1 MLTIDIGWNVTY
13 KQLTGSVGKQASLK
27 QDRSPFPIADKE
39 LKMDHKRN
47 VYLHMKSLA
56 DARRIVLDTFG
67 AQPVPEPETLAT
79 TDAVGRV
86 LAEAVVAALSSPNFH
101 SAAMDGIAVA
111 ARSTFEAHTARP
123 KLLALGSEAYYVNT
137 GHVLPAGTDAV
148 IMIEQVLAVDDGTV
162 RIEAP
167 AFPWQH
173 VRKMG
178 EDIVATELL
187 FARHH
192 RITPYCLGALLSA
205 GIDEVS
211 VLRRP
216 RLVVIPTGSELVK
229 WRKKEARQLKPGEI
243 IESNGHM
250 LSAMVV
256 EAGGICE
263 RREPVGDDPVLISQ
277 TIAAAVRGPY
287 DAVLTV
293 GGSSAGSEDF
303 TRSAIAEQGEVLVHG
318 VTMMPGKPVLVGSV
332 SGKPVFG
339 IPGYPVS
346 AIMAFE
352 QLVLPLLAG
361 WQGRPEPRREALPV
375 IPTRKIASKLG
386 VEEFVRVK
394 LGRVGDRLVA
404 TALPRGAGQI
414 TSITEAD
421 GIVRIPAD
429 REGVGTET
437 PVSAELLKPSQRI
450 DRTVVVVG
458 SHDNTLDLMRDEL
471 RAQSTDLS
479 LSSSHVGSMGG
490 LMAVK
495 RGVCHVAG
503 VHLLDENDGSY
514 NRSYLEKYL
523 PDIEVRLVHLVM
535 RDQGLIVR
543 AGNPKAIRGI
553 EDLTRDPVRF
563 VNRQSGSGTRILLD
577 YRLRQVGIEP
587 GRIDGYETEEFT
599 HMAVAAAV
607 LSGAADAGLGIW
619 AAAKALGLEFIPIVT
634 EQYDLVVPAVFYD
647 TPAIQSLMSV
657 INRTAFKQRVTALGG
672 YHTERTG
679 EVLL

>member
-1 MLTIDIGWNVTY
+1 MG
-13 KQLTGSVGKQASLK
+13 
-27 QDRSPFPIADKE
+27 
-39 LKMDHKRN
+39 HKRN

-56 DARRIVLDTFG
+56 DARRIVLDTF
-67 AQPVPEPETLAT
+67 ATQPAAEPETLAT

-111 ARSTFEAHTARP
+111 ARTTFEAHTARP
-123 KLLALGSEAYYVNT
+123 KLLALGSEAHYVNT

-148 IMIEQVLAVDDGTV
+148 IMIEQVQIVDDRTV

-205 GIDEVS
+205 GIEQVS

-216 RLVVIPTGSELVK
+216 SLVVIPTGSELVELS
-229 WRKKEARQLKPGEI
+229 KKEKRQLKPGDI
-243 IESNGHM
+243 IESNAHM
-250 LSAMVV
+250 LSAMVAD
-256 EAGGICE
+256 AGGICE
-263 RREPVGDDPVLISQ
+263 RKEPVGDDPVLIRQ
-277 TIAAAVRGPY
+277 AIGEAVKLPY

-303 TRSAIAEQGEVLVHG
+303 ARSAIADQGDVLVHG
-318 VTMMPGKPVLVGSV
+318 VTMMPGKPVLVGSIA
-332 SGKPVFG
+332 GKPVFG

-352 QLVLPLLAG
+352 QLVLPLLAR
-361 WQGRPEPRREALPV
+361 WQGRPEPRREVLSV
-375 IPTRKIASKLG
+375 ISTRKIASKLG

-394 LGRVGDRLVA
+394 LGRVGDQLVA

-429 REGVGTET
+429 REGVGTGT
-437 PVSAELLKPSQRI
+437 PVSVELLKPSQRI

-471 RAQSTDLS
+471 RAQNTDLS

-495 RGVCHVAG
+495 RGVCHAAG
-503 VHLLDENDGSY
+503 IHLLDESDGSY
-514 NRSYLEKYL
+514 NRSYIQKYL
-523 PDIEVRLVHLVM
+523 PDIPVRLIHLVM
-535 RDQGLIVR
+535 RDQGLIVQ
-543 AGNPKAIRGI
+543 AGNPKKIRGI
-553 EDLTRDPVRF
+553 EDLTRDQVRF
-563 VNRQSGSGTRILLD
+563 VNRQSGSGTRILLE

-587 GRIDGYETEEFT
+587 GRIEGYETEEFT

-619 AAAKALGLEFIPIVT
+619 AAAKALGLDFIPIVT
-634 EQYDLVVPAVFYD
+634 EQFDLVIPSAFFN
-647 TPAIQSLMSV
+647 TPDVQTLMSV
-657 INRTAFKQRVTALGG
+657 INGTAFKRRVEALGG
-672 YHTERTG
+672 YHTQRSG